1 MILSAEATLLE
12 LGLPEEAVKKELYWP
27 KGKEPR
33 GVAGA
38 ADAAVA
44 ADLAEANADQ

>member
-1 MILSAEATLLE
+1 
-12 LGLPEEAVKKELYWP
+12 GYPEEQVHKELYWP

-38 ADAAVA
+38 ADVAVA
-44 ADLAEANADQ
+44 IDEMEANADQ